1 MLSEEKGKEMK
12 PTTKRKV
19 KAKKQPYVS
28 DETFG
33 KIVKS
38 VEEMVA
44 YESGEKPPLRTTR
57 VAIPPKSPIKMSK
70 HRIVGIRKRLHCSR
84 LNFARILNVSP
95 RTLEAWEQGVREP
108 SDAALKLLSVAEKH
122 PEILLEG

>member
-1 MLSEEKGKEMK
+1 MK
-12 PTTKRKV
+12 PTAKRKV
-19 KAKKQPYVS
+19 KPKKQRYVS

-33 KIVKS
+33 QIMKS

-44 YESGEKPPLRTTR
+44 YESGEKLPLRVTR
-57 VAIPPKSPIKMSK
+57 VAIPLKSPIKMSK
-70 HRIVGIRKRLHCSR
+70 HRIVGIRKRLRCSR

-108 SDAALKLLSVAEKH
+108 SDAALKLLSIADKH
-122 PEILLEG
+122 P

>member
-1 MLSEEKGKEMK
+1 M
-12 PTTKRKV
+12 
-19 KAKKQPYVS
+19 AKKQRYVS

-44 YESGEKPPLRTTR
+44 YESGEKLPLRITR

-70 HRIVGIRKRLHCSR
+70 HRIIRIRKRLHCSR
-84 LNFARILNVSP
+84 LNFAQILNVSP
-95 RTLEAWEQGVREP
+95 RTLEAWEQGLREP
-108 SDAALKLLSVAEKH
+108 SDAALKLLTIAEKH
-122 PEILLEG
+122 PEVLLQA

>member
-1 MLSEEKGKEMK
+1 MK

-19 KAKKQPYVS
+19 KAKKQRYVS

-33 KIVKS
+33 NIVKS
-38 VEEMVA
+38 LEEMVA
-44 YESGEKPPLRTTR
+44 YERGEKLPLRTTR
-57 VAIPPKSPIKMSK
+57 IAIPPKPIKMSK
-70 HRIVGIRKRLHCSR
+70 HRIVGIRKRLRCSR

-108 SDAALKLLSVAEKH
+108 SDAALKLLSIADKH
-122 PEILLEG
+122 PEVLLEG

>member
-1 MLSEEKGKEMK
+1 MK

-19 KAKKQPYVS
+19 KAKKQRHVS

-33 KIVKS
+33 KIVQS
-38 VEEMVA
+38 LEEMVA
-44 YESGEKPPLRTTR
+44 YESGAKPHLRTTR

-70 HRIVGIRKRLHCSR
+70 QRIVGIRKRLHCSR

-95 RTLEAWEQGVREP
+95 RTLEAWEQGLREP
-108 SDAALKLLSVAEKH
+108 SDAA
-122 PEILLEG
+122 

>member
-1 MLSEEKGKEMK
+1 MK
-12 PTTKRKV
+12 PTTKPKV
-19 KAKKQPYVS
+19 KAKKQRYVS

-33 KIVKS
+33 KIVQS
-38 VEEMVA
+38 IAEMVA
-44 YESGEKPPLRTTR
+44 YERGEQPHLRVTR
-57 VAIPPKSPIKMSK
+57 VAVPPKSPIKMSK

-108 SDAALKLLSVAEKH
+108 SDAALKLLSIADKH
-122 PEILLEG
+122 PEVLLDV

>member
-1 MLSEEKGKEMK
+1 MK

-19 KAKKQPYVS
+19 KNKRPYVS
-28 DETFG
+28 NETFG

-38 VEEMVA
+38 IEKMVA
-44 YESGEKPPLRTTR
+44 YESGEKPPLRVTR
-57 VAIPPKSPIKMSK
+57 VAVPPKSPIKMSK

-95 RTLEAWEQGVREP
+95 RTLEAWEQGLREP
-108 SDAALKLLSVAEKH
+108 SDAALKLLTIAEKH
-122 PEILLEG
+122 PEVLLQG